1 MEQERVTLIIVIST
15 IIVLVFTIAMIVFFS
30 VFQHIKNK
38 LLIDNKNLRNNIIK
52 NKLSIFTSE

>member
-38 LLIDNKNLRNNIIK
+38 LLIDNKNLRNIIK